1 MSFLTRARGRNLRC
15 LLDRND
21 IVNFNVKSPLNKAR
35 KEILNVF
42 FTVRNVTFNNF
53 YTYVHLYVCMS
64 TFEKYV
70 DIYMSVCPLLK
81 SDLWDP
87 NIDMIRLRR
96 YVIKKYILPN

>member
-1 MSFLTRARGRNLRC
+1 
-15 LLDRND
+15 
-21 IVNFNVKSPLNKAR
+21 
-35 KEILNVF
+35 
-42 FTVRNVTFNNF
+42 
-53 YTYVHLYVCMS
+53 MS